1 MQPRRCWALRFIAY
15 WGMWGTH
22 NAITL
27 CWWNNVIFSSLPQ
40 RKKCGPILSLSILL
54 RKKKKKHEMLKAA
67 ILLLFWLYLKK
78 KREKKKLQKISIHAD
93 FGYLVRR
100 PHYIS
105 IPGGKWQINAA
116 HITVS
121 ISTWQCMFCMNEYW
135 CTAFPPRWFVFKLTL
150 CLPFFGRGRE
160 TNEVLK
166 KKRQHQQQGDL

>member
-1 MQPRRCWALRFIAY
+1 
-15 WGMWGTH
+15 MWPNIITKYSLEEEEEKTW
-22 NAITL
+22 NAEGCNSVTVL
-27 CWWNNVIFSSLPQ
+27 VVF
-40 RKKCGPILSLSILL
+40 
-54 RKKKKKHEMLKAA
+54 E
-67 ILLLFWLYLKK
+67 K
-78 KREKKKLQKISIHAD
+78 KREKKNLQKISIHAD

-150 CLPFFGRGRE
+150 CLPFFWEGEGDERGF
-160 TNEVLK
+160 K
-166 KKRQHQQQGDL
+166 KKETAPAARRLVSSALLAWRAFPAGSQ